1 MTTTTIKII
10 IGDKYCKMNSTI
22 LFLILG
28 LLLITGCAAIEK
40 KKTTPPSVSTEQVI
54 QSLNETKSELKEAGD
69 QNTKVA
75 KSIEKALTLAER
87 LNILLDEIEKEQQ
100 KVDNKNVVEPLK

>member
-1 MTTTTIKII
+1 
-10 IGDKYCKMNSTI
+10 
-22 LFLILG
+22 
-28 LLLITGCAAIEK
+28 
-40 KKTTPPSVSTEQVI
+40 
-54 QSLNETKSELKEAGD
+54 LNETKSELKEAGD